1 VKASLF
7 ASTALTGLV
16 LASPGMAADIPVKM
30 PVKTAVVP
38 PPAFSWTGFYIGA
51 NAGYG
56 WGDNATRCSSTD
68 LGSVCDRFPDIS
80 SSGFIGG
87 VQVGS
92 NWQSGSFVFGF
103 EGDFNWLDIREATRF
118 PTTFPTIDPGKSDQI
133 SARYDWLGTA
143 RARAGFAAGQ
153 SLFYAT
159 GGLAVGRVKSQ
170 YIFDVTSSSGPP
182 DHLVFSSSSTRAGWT
197 VGGGGEFALSRN
209 WSVKAEYLHVDLGKT
224 DLDISNHPG
233 IGQATLRFD
242 NKLHIVRGGLNY
254 RF

>member
-1 VKASLF
+1 MKASLF

-16 LASPGMAADIPVKM
+16 LASPVMAADIPVKM
-30 PVKTAVVP
+30 PVKAAVVP

-56 WGDNATRCSSTD
+56 WADNATRCSFTD
-68 LGSVCDRFPDIS
+68 PGSVCEGFSFPDIS
-80 SSGFIGG
+80 SSGVIGG

-92 NWQSGSFVFGF
+92 NWQSGSFVFGV
-103 EGDFNWLDIREATRF
+103 EADFNWLDMHGATQF
-118 PTTFPTIDPGKSDQI
+118 PSTDPGKTDQI

-153 SLFYAT
+153 ALFYAT
-159 GGLAVGRVKSQ
+159 GGLAVGQVKSQ
-170 YIFDVTSSSGPP
+170 YIFDLFSQNGTPH
-182 DHLVFSSSSTRAGWT
+182 HLVSSSSSTRAGWT

-209 WSVKAEYLHVDLGKT
+209 WSFKAEYLYVDLGKT
-224 DLDISNHPG
+224 DVDISNHPAEFG
-233 IGQATLRFD
+233 RATLHFD